1 MSVATLKKKTF
12 RGGNPR
18 VDPISGVGNKGFSLN
33 GCLRNIGGVGQFRMV
48 SNVTRTLFR
57 GTTPVGWGGC
67 CGTYPQYIANSG
79 NCCTNDSSIVKLS
92 TKNTRGMLDEKY
104 LGILH
109 GAYPNTW
116 VKDDDNS
123 YRITDTQSQYI
134 ESLTWK
140 AGSCKFQAD
149 KSANT
154 TVADAEACKCA
165 KGKFYHIGGK
175 KYMFYKPTTKFVGG
189 YTTQNQYITAGG
201 VAKNNDLPTPACAR
215 PFPYSL
221 SHNGCDVNYNTI
233 EQAVGKGYIVP
244 PPPLH

>member
-33 GCLRNIGGVGQFRMV
+33 GSLRNIGGVGQFRMV

-57 GTTPVGWGGC
+57 GNTPVGWGGC

-79 NCCTNDSSIVKLS
+79 NCSTNDSSIVKLS
-92 TKNTRGMLDEKY
+92 TKNTKGMLDEKY

-116 VKDDDNS
+116 VKDDNNS

-134 ESLTWK
+134 ESL
-140 AGSCKFQAD
+140 S
-149 KSANT
+149 
-154 TVADAEACKCA
+154 
-165 KGKFYHIGGK
+165 
-175 KYMFYKPTTKFVGG
+175 
-189 YTTQNQYITAGG
+189 
-201 VAKNNDLPTPACAR
+201 
-215 PFPYSL
+215 
-221 SHNGCDVNYNTI
+221 
-233 EQAVGKGYIVP
+233 
-244 PPPLH
+244 

>member
-18 VDPISGVGNKGFSLN
+18 VDPISGVGNNGFSLN

-57 GTTPVGWGGC
+57 GNTPVGWGGC

-79 NCCTNDSSIVKLS
+79 NCCKINDSSIVKLS
-92 TKNTRGMLDEKY
+92 TKNTKGMLNEKY

-134 ESLTWK
+134 ESLSWK
-140 AGSCKFQAD
+140 AGSCKFQAN
-149 KSANT
+149 ARGNT
-154 TVADAEACKCA
+154 TVADAEVCKCNQ
-165 KGKFYHIGGK
+165 GKFYHIGGK
-175 KYMFYKPTTKFVGG
+175 KYRFYNPTTKFVGG
-189 YTTQNQYITAGG
+189 YTTQGQYITTGG
-201 VAKNNDLPTPACAR
+201 VAKNNHLPTPPCAR

-221 SHNGCDVNYNTI
+221 AHNGCDVNYNTI
-233 EQAVGKGYIVP
+233 EQAAGRGYIA
-244 PPPLH
+244 PLI

>member
-57 GTTPVGWGGC
+57 GNTPVGWGGC

-92 TKNTRGMLDEKY
+92 TKNTKGMLDEKY

-123 YRITDTQSQYI
+123 
-134 ESLTWK
+134 
-140 AGSCKFQAD
+140 
-149 KSANT
+149 
-154 TVADAEACKCA
+154 
-165 KGKFYHIGGK
+165 
-175 KYMFYKPTTKFVGG
+175 
-189 YTTQNQYITAGG
+189 
-201 VAKNNDLPTPACAR
+201 
-215 PFPYSL
+215 
-221 SHNGCDVNYNTI
+221 
-233 EQAVGKGYIVP
+233 
-244 PPPLH
+244 